1 MNKIVLSSIDYLL
14 YKIANFY
21 EIKKTQFLSFL
32 EECAKALKSNMS
44 ILYDDCKNSKLTK
57 ENLNNL
63 LKLVSKSHKNIDITT
78 VYANNKLVKL
88 PVPCKLS
95 KDGFYIP
102 AKAILEAL
110 DVTCFWNYNKTNVY
124 DSRNSTPGI
133 LLAYKDKTFV
143 TLGVNTKYGTAQGKL
158 FELSNKSYLNNSI
171 KPNCLMCPM
180 DFITENFN
188 ISSSFDSSNN
198 SLSFI
203 SNPLKLELNERE
215 ILLKNFLEEAGY
227 QVQIGIAHSTNP
239 IELFSYG
246 IFPSYYSVTDQFSY
260 LSISVPKHK
269 TQNSIN
275 TYPWSFKLNPD
286 EAILIVGKT
295 PDNCRY
301 YSYRSY
307 LSYRY
312 SSHKKS
318 RNKIFTS
325 LGDALNTFSIKTLN
339 SETPYDHDFITI
351 TTANAN
357 IFNNLKYI
365 ASCSGYCRK
374 DIYEDFLSFNKLKLG
389 LNREA
394 DEFTFL
400 ITLELFEDHEQELQ
414 YVSSPPLTI
423 LRITPKTSEV
433 PSSFCIPDVK
443 VNSSKIYDNTNC
455 TLNNTSLNYK
465 LYSIL
470 EDLENAI
477 IKKYGK
483 YKYNK
488 LSTNLYNNTSIET
501 ENHISNTTA
510 VCIQRKTN
518 FILNNDDD
526 YIIAYGVLHNKINDS
541 LYSEINLY
549 LGNIENC
556 VKTVNLN
563 TLSETASEYLP
574 NHPLSKYLYVL
585 KITKNNFKISS
596 SDIIKDSP
604 TNSSHKDDSFTLI
617 FKVSIDSSSTDDLP
631 KNIFLDNVIHFY
643 K

>member
-1 MNKIVLSSIDYLL
+1 MNKLVLSSIDYLL

-32 EECAKALKSNMS
+32 EECIKAFKLNKS
-44 ILYDDCKNSKLTK
+44 ILYDDYNGQKLTK

-63 LKLVSKSHKNIDITT
+63 LKLISKSHKNIDITT

-102 AKAILEAL
+102 AKSILEAL
-110 DVTCFWNYNKTNVY
+110 DVTCFWNNNKTNVY
-124 DSRNSTPGI
+124 GSRNSTPGM

-143 TLGVNTKYGTAQGKL
+143 TLGVNTKYGTIQGKL
-158 FELSNKSYLNNSI
+158 FELSSKSYLNTNT
-171 KPNCLMCPM
+171 KPNCLMCPI

-188 ISSSFDSSNN
+188 VNSSFDLNNN
-198 SLSFI
+198 SLTFLSTP
-203 SNPLKLELNERE
+203 SELELDKRE

-269 TQNSIN
+269 IQNSMN

-286 EAILIVGKT
+286 EAILIIGKT

-443 VNSSKIYDNTNC
+443 INSSKIYDNTNC
-455 TLNNTSLNYK
+455 ILNNTSLNYK
-465 LYSIL
+465 LYNIL

-477 IKKYGK
+477 IKKHGK
-483 YKYNK
+483 NKYEK
-488 LSTNLYNNTSIET
+488 LSTNLYSNASIET
-501 ENHISNTTA
+501 KDDISDTL
-510 VCIQRKTN
+510 CIKRKTN

-526 YIIAYGVLHNKINDS
+526 YIIAYGVLHNKINNS

-549 LGNIENC
+549 IGNIKNWVES
-556 VKTVNLN
+556 VNLT
-563 TLSETASEYLP
+563 TLTETASEYLP

-585 KITKNNFKISS
+585 KITKNNFKINSP
-596 SDIIKDSP
+596 DIIEDTLTNPTPKD
-604 TNSSHKDDSFTLI
+604 NSFSLI
-617 FKVSIDSSSTDDLP
+617 FKVALDSSSTDNLP
-631 KNIFLDNVIHFY
+631 KNIFLDNIIHFY